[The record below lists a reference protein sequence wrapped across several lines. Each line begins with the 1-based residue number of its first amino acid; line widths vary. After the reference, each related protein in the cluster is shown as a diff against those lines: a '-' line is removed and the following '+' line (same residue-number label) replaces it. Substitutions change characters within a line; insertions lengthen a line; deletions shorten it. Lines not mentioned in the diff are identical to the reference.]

1 MTDVAVRVMR
11 ADEWAA
17 ARAVCIAAFDDD
29 PHIAE
34 LLDLQRS
41 SWSWRD
47 DLAFVAVTDDDDPAG
62 QPDVVAFVL
71 FTPAF
76 VDAPDRVVDVL
87 VLSPVGVRPDLHR
100 SGIGRR
106 LILDALAEL
115 ATRPDAVPL
124 VFLEG
129 IPSYYPKLGFQRAS
143 ALGFTPPSVRIPDAA
158 FMVYPQPSDDGSVR
172 GALVY
177 ADVFWRADAV
187 GLRE

>member
-11 ADEWAA
+11 ADEWAT

-29 PHIAE
+29 PTIAE

-47 DLAFVAVTDDDDPAG
+47 DLAFVAVSGDGDR
-62 QPDVVAFVL
+62 PDVVAFVL

-106 LILDALAEL
+106 LILEALAEL
-115 ATRPDAVPL
+115 ATRPTAVPL

-143 ALGFTPPSVRIPDAA
+143 ALGFTPPSARIPDPA